1 MAFSLDPLSVNT
13 PSLATPS
20 PIKFSRMLFL
30 ALAGACL
37 PLSLAPFDWW
47 WLGVLVMAAL
57 VAGLDRS
64 SAKHSFF
71 LGWIF
76 GSASFL
82 TGVSWVYIAI
92 HDFGATPAYLAL
104 PMTAIFCIFL
114 GIVPALFCYA
124 YSRWVRDGRGGRILG
139 FAAMWVLCEWLRGW
153 IFTGFPWLYLG
164 YSQLNTPLSGW
175 SPVVGVYGLSFWVA
189 LSGAALAQFLIAPN
203 KTKLSSAAPLLACAL
218 LFGQGYLLKQ
228 TEWTQAKDVAPLR
241 IGAVQS
247 NISQEKKWAYTQYWA
262 TLELYDQASEKLWA
276 DADLVIWPEAA
287 IPALY
292 HNAQSFFDYI
302 AERAAANDSAL
313 ITGVPTRFDENMYN
327 SAMVIS
333 GGEGIYHKQRLVP
346 FGEYVPLGQY
356 IHGLLK
362 IFDLPLSSFSR
373 GGAEQSHLAVKGW
386 ELAPSICYEIA
397 YPDLIAQSAR
407 GSDVLF
413 TISND
418 AWFGHSIGPDQHM
431 QMAQMRALEN
441 GRELIRV
448 TSTGITA
455 LVDHQGNIRSRV
467 PSFTETALRGEV
479 HAREGSTPFT
489 RYGSTPIILL
499 CFALILAARIKPRQS
514 PRPS

>member
-1 MAFSLDPLSVNT
+1 MNT
-13 PSLATPS
+13 LPQQTPPS
-20 PIKFSRMLFL
+20 IKFSQFLFL
-30 ALAGACL
+30 ALAGASL
-37 PLSLAPFDWW
+37 PLSLAPFDLW
-47 WLGVLVMAAL
+47 WLGVLAMAAL
-57 VAGLDRS
+57 AAGINNTS
-64 SAKHSFF
+64 PKHSFL
-71 LGWIF
+71 LGWVF

-104 PMTAIFCIFL
+104 PMTAVFCIFL
-114 GIVPALFCYA
+114 GLVPALTCYV
-124 YSRWVRDGRGGRILG
+124 YSRWVRAGWGGRVLG
-139 FAAMWVLCEWLRGW
+139 FAAIWVLCEWLRGW

-164 YSQLNTPLSGW
+164 YGHLHTALAGW

-189 LSGAALAQFLIAPN
+189 LSGAALSQFIIAP
-203 KTKLSSAAPLLACAL
+203 TSRKLHSAAPLLGCLL
-218 LFGQGYLLKQ
+218 LFSQGYLLKQ
-228 TEWTQAKDVAPLR
+228 TEWTQAKTTTPLR

-247 NISQEKKWAYTQYWA
+247 NIAQEKKWAYTQYWA

-346 FGEYVPLGQY
+346 FGEFVPLSGY
-356 IHGLLK
+356 IQGLLK
-362 IFDLPLSSFSR
+362 IFDLPLSSFIR
-373 GGAEQSHLAVKGW
+373 GGSEQAHLSVKGW
-386 ELAPSICYEIA
+386 QLAPSICYEIA
-397 YPDLIAQSAR
+397 YPDLIAKSSR

-455 LVDHQGNIRSRV
+455 LVDHHGNIQRRV

-479 HAREGSTPFT
+479 HAREGTTPFT

-499 CFALILAARIKPRQS
+499 CFALILCTRIGGKQS

>member
-1 MAFSLDPLSVNT
+1 
-13 PSLATPS
+13 
-20 PIKFSRMLFL
+20 
-30 ALAGACL
+30 
-37 PLSLAPFDWW
+37 
-47 WLGVLVMAAL
+47 MAAL
-57 VAGLDRS
+57 AAGLNR
-64 SAKHSFF
+64 AGPKHSFL
-71 LGWIF
+71 LGWSF
-76 GSASFL
+76 GSGSFL
-82 TGVSWVYIAI
+82 TGVSWVYIAM

-104 PMTAIFCIFL
+104 PMTAVFCIFL
-114 GIVPALFCYA
+114 GLVPALFCYA
-124 YSRWVRDGRGGRILG
+124 YSRWVRDGKAGRILG
-139 FAAMWVLCEWLRGW
+139 FAAIWVLCEWLRGW
-153 IFTGFPWLYLG
+153 LFTGFPWLYLG
-164 YSQLNTPLSGW
+164 YGHLHTALAGW

-189 LSGAALAQFLIAPN
+189 LSGAALAQVIIAPP
-203 KTKLSSAAPLLACAL
+203 SAKRPSVVALLGCAL
-218 LFGQGYLLKQ
+218 LFGQGYLLAQ
-228 TEWTQAKDVAPLR
+228 NEWTQATAKEPLR
-241 IGAVQS
+241 ISAVQS

-276 DADLVIWPEAA
+276 DSDLVIWPEAA

-302 AERAAANDSAL
+302 AERAAANNSAL
-313 ITGVPTRFDENMYN
+313 ITGVPTRFDEKMHN

-346 FGEYVPLGQY
+346 FGEYVPLSSY
-356 IHGLLK
+356 IQGLLK

-373 GGAEQSHLAVKGW
+373 GGSDQAHLSVKGW
-386 ELAPSICYEIA
+386 QLAPSICYEIA

-407 GSDVLF
+407 DSDVLF

-448 TSTGITA
+448 TSTGISA
-455 LVDHQGNIRSRV
+455 IVDHHGNIRTRV
-467 PSFTETALRGEV
+467 PSFTQTALRGEV
-479 HAREGSTPFT
+479 YAREGSTPFT

-499 CFALILAARIKPRQS
+499 CFALILCARIGAKQS